1 MNGSVSVDPPG
12 VWTAAI
18 DLDLEGQ
25 RVKVTARAGKQ
36 RYDTEALVQMEGC
49 TVRGTG
55 VVESQRGLRGSL
67 AYHNNCSV
75 LQVNNHLVLM
85 ATVAPFLS

>member
-1 MNGSVSVDPPG
+1 MDPPG

-25 RVKVTARAGKQ
+25 RVKVTARAAKQ
-36 RYDTEALVQMEGC
+36 RYDAEALVQMEGC

-55 VVESQRGLRGSL
+55 LAESQRGLRGSL
-67 AYHNNCSV
+67 VYHNNCSV
-75 LQVNNHLVLM
+75 LQVSDHLVRT